1 MPKLKKG
8 KTMANENS
16 FLGRGWSFPP
26 AFNKAE
32 KEVQMLEAEADI
44 QSSIELILSTETG
57 ERVLLPG
64 FGWKRSLWLFESLS
78 TTSATI
84 IQKEI
89 ETALLIYEPRINLN
103 EVTLQ
108 PGPKEEGKVKIL
120 VDYTVRS
127 TNTRYNLVFPFYL
140 TEK

>member
-1 MPKLKKG
+1 
-8 KTMANENS
+8 MANDMS

-26 AFNKAE
+26 VFSKLE
-32 KEVQMLEAEADI
+32 KEVQMLEAEDDI
-44 QSSIELILSTETG
+44 QSSIEIILATEAG

-64 FGWKRSLWLFESLS
+64 FGWKRNGWLFESLS
-78 TTSATI
+78 TTSATV

-103 EVTLQ
+103 EVALQ
-108 PGPKEEGKVKIL
+108 PGTLEEGKVNIL

>member
-1 MPKLKKG
+1 
-8 KTMANENS
+8 MANETS

-26 AFNKAE
+26 AFSKSE
-32 KEVQMLEAEADI
+32 KEVQMLEAEDDI
-44 QSSIELILSTETG
+44 RSSIEIILSTETG

-64 FGWKRSLWLFESLS
+64 FGWKRNRWLFESLS
-78 TTSATI
+78 TTSATVM
-84 IQKEI
+84 QKEI
-89 ETALLIYEPRINLN
+89 ETALLVYEPRININ
-103 EVTLQ
+103 EVRLL
-108 PGPKEEGKVKIL
+108 PGAKEEGRVNIF

>member
-1 MPKLKKG
+1 M
-8 KTMANENS
+8 TNENS

-26 AFNKAE
+26 AFDQFE
-32 KEVQMLEAEADI
+32 KEVKMLEAEDDI
-44 QSSIELILSTETG
+44 QSSIQIILSTELG

-64 FGWKRSLWLFESLS
+64 FGWKRDRWLFESLG
-78 TTSATI
+78 TTTASAM
-84 IQKEI
+84 QKEI

-103 EVTLQ
+103 KVQLAPDPNEL
-108 PGPKEEGKVKIL
+108 GKVNIL
-120 VDYTVRS
+120 IEYIVRA

>member
-1 MPKLKKG
+1 M
-8 KTMANENS
+8 TNENS

-26 AFNKAE
+26 AFDKFE
-32 KEVQMLEAEADI
+32 KKVAMLEAEDDI
-44 QSSIELILSTETG
+44 RSSIEIILSTELG

-64 FGWKRSLWLFESLS
+64 FGWKRDRWLFESLG
-78 TTSATI
+78 TTTASVM
-84 IQKEI
+84 QKEI
-89 ETALLIYEPRINLN
+89 ETALLIFEPRINLN
-103 EVTLQ
+103 QIRLLPSQ
-108 PGPKEEGKVKIL
+108 KEEGKVNIL

>member
-1 MPKLKKG
+1 
-8 KTMANENS
+8 MANDNS

-26 AFNKAE
+26 VFNKVE

-44 QSSIELILSTETG
+44 RSSVEIILSTELG
-57 ERVLLPG
+57 ERVLIPS
-64 FGWKRSLWLFESLS
+64 FGWKRSLWLFESL
-78 TTSATI
+78 TTTAATL

-89 ETALLIYEPRINLN
+89 ETALLIYEPRININ
-103 EVTLQ
+103 AVSLQ
-108 PGPKEEGKVKIL
+108 PGAPEEGKVNIL

>member
-1 MPKLKKG
+1 M
-8 KTMANENS
+8 TNENS

-26 AFNKAE
+26 AFDKFE
-32 KEVQMLEAEADI
+32 KEVQMLEAEDDI
-44 QSSIELILSTETG
+44 QSSIQIILSTELG

-64 FGWKRSLWLFESLS
+64 FGWKRDRWLFESLG
-78 TTSATI
+78 TTTASAM
-84 IQKEI
+84 QKEI

-103 EVTLQ
+103 NVKLAPDPAEL
-108 PGPKEEGKVKIL
+108 GKVNIL
-120 VDYTVRS
+120 IDYIVRS

>member
-1 MPKLKKG
+1 
-8 KTMANENS
+8 MANDTN

-26 AFNKAE
+26 AFIKSE
-32 KEVQMLEAEADI
+32 KEVVMLDGEQDI
-44 QSSIELILSTETG
+44 NSSIEIILSTEIG

-64 FGWKRSLWLFESLS
+64 FGWKRNLWLFESLS
-78 TTSATI
+78 TTGATAMA
-84 IQKEI
+84 KEI
-89 ETALLIYEPRINLN
+89 ETALLVYEPRINLN
-103 EVTLQ
+103 EVKLL
-108 PGPKEEGKVKIL
+108 PAEKLEGKVEIL